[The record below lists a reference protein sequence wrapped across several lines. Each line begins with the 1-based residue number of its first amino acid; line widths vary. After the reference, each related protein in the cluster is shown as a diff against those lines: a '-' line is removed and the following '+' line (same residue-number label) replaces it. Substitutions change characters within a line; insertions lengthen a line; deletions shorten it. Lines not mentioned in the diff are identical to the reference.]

1 MRLIQFI
8 ISDAGRHVGLI
19 EEDSVFDLSSFN
31 PDWNSVYKI
40 FLEARQSGKN
50 LEEYIYNSGFRQS
63 PVALGYR
70 ELLAHRPGEKMWIL
84 PPLDH
89 PDPAH
94 CMVTGTGLTHLGSA
108 LQRNTMHNAAVHP
121 SNGGAA
127 DDLTQKT
134 DSQKMFE
141 MGLEGGKPES
151 GQRGIQPE
159 WFYKGTGSILRGY
172 NDFLD
177 IPSFSED
184 CGEEPE
190 IAGCYIIGNNR
201 VPYRLGFV
209 IGNEWSD
216 HITERGNYLWLAA
229 SKLRTCSIGPELI
242 TDRPFKD
249 IRGRCRIHRGS
260 TVIYDSDELLTGEDN
275 MSHSLVNLE
284 DHHFK
289 YPQFRSP
296 GDVHIHY
303 FGTMKLSSGSRGA
316 LQNDDKIQ
324 IHFKG
329 MGSDLVNY
337 VRRIPFD
344 SIPVSVQKG

>member
-1 MRLIQFI
+1 M
-8 ISDAGRHVGLI
+8 ISGIGRRVGLI

-31 PDWNSVYKI
+31 PDWNSIYKI
-40 FLEARQSGKN
+40 FFNALQAGKN
-50 LEEYIYNSGFRQS
+50 LEGYVYNSDFRKS
-63 PVALGYR
+63 PVTRGYH
-70 ELLAHRPGEKMWIL
+70 ELLTNRPGEKMWIL

-89 PDPAH
+89 SDPAH
-94 CMVTGTGLTHLGSA
+94 CVVTGTGLTHLGSA
-108 LQRNTMHNAAVHP
+108 SQRNTMHKIAVHL
-121 SNGGAA
+121 SDGGAT
-127 DDLTQKT
+127 DELKQKT

-151 GQRGIQPE
+151 GKRGIQPE
-159 WFYKGTGSILRGY
+159 WFYKGTGSILRGH

-190 IAGCYIIGNNR
+190 IAGCYIIGNNL
-201 VPYRLGFV
+201 VPYRLGFS

-216 HITERGNYLWLAA
+216 HITERSNYLWLAA
-229 SKLRTCSIGPELI
+229 SKLQTCSIGPELI
-242 TDRPFKD
+242 TNQSFKN
-249 IRGRCRIHRGS
+249 IKGRCRIHRGS
-260 TVIYDSDELLTGEDN
+260 TVIYNSGELLTGEDN
-275 MSHSLVNLE
+275 MSHSLANLE

-289 YPQFRSP
+289 FHQFRVP

-303 FGTMKLSSGSRGA
+303 FGTMKLSSGNRVA
-316 LQNDDKIQ
+316 YQNNDKIQ
-324 IHFKG
+324 IHFEG

-344 SIPVSVQKG
+344 SIPVTVQKG